1 MSGVTNL
8 QLQVLMQND
17 YSIFHKY
24 AKMHNEQNTNNTL
37 PQIEAHINIGPSW
50 EHKSKTSF
58 S

>member
-1 MSGVTNL
+1 
-8 QLQVLMQND
+8 MQND